1 MNSKNKGNK
10 TTIKKIKQ
18 SYIKDGNSN
27 TLKRSDKRKLTPT
40 YSNIERTIEKIPQ
53 YSYRPNNEIKNIL
66 FKNKKQNELHHK
78 IHKKKESTINPALIR
93 KYSYSKININPNFEE
108 KKGIE
113 QHKLRMT
120 WSKIDLNRGFKIQN
134 TTFGYENKVNELNQI
149 INILKYYIQEL
160 QLQYNK
166 KIKDIYYEKYD
177 LIKRLKTEKQYLIKE
192 NKELKFKILELF
204 YVVKDYEKNEIK
216 LNNIRE
222 KLYSQII
229 QENKYLRKSNCITD
243 NINNSIYRKL
253 ISDSLLLKEK
263 KLTDNLQEK
272 SLNINK
278 INNPFIIDDFESEND
293 KYLNLHKRQITY
305 YNFNNNNNNET
316 NPSDENYEIFENKSI
331 SSISSLKTI
340 VSFSKDYNQDLL
352 DDTLKEMTLN
362 NKIMKRNNN
371 SKRNILESEKNK
383 NENNILNSPQT
394 SSKKKQQ
401 QLYYITSKEE
411 KNKIL
416 FTK

>member
-1 MNSKNKGNK
+1 
-10 TTIKKIKQ
+10 
-18 SYIKDGNSN
+18 
-27 TLKRSDKRKLTPT
+27 
-40 YSNIERTIEKIPQ
+40 
-53 YSYRPNNEIKNIL
+53 
-66 FKNKKQNELHHK
+66 
-78 IHKKKESTINPALIR
+78 
-93 KYSYSKININPNFEE
+93 
-108 KKGIE
+108 
-113 QHKLRMT
+113 MT

-149 INILKYYIQEL
+149 INILKCYIQEL

-166 KIKDIYYEKYD
+166 KIKDIYSEKYD

-204 YVVKDYEKNEIK
+204 CVVKDYEKNEIK

-253 ISDSLLLKEK
+253 INDALLLKEK

-316 NPSDENYEIFENKSI
+316 NPSDENYEIFDNKSI

-362 NKIMKRNNN
+362 NKLMKRNNN

>member
-1 MNSKNKGNK
+1 MNSKKLGNK
-10 TTIKKIKQ
+10 TTIKKSKD
-18 SYIKDGNSN
+18 YIKDSNSN
-27 TLKRSDKRKLTPT
+27 TLKRSDKRKLTPS
-40 YSNIERTIEKIPQ
+40 YSNFEKTIEKIPK

-66 FKNKKQNELHHK
+66 FKNKKQNDIHQKL
-78 IHKKKESTINPALIR
+78 HKKKQSTYNTTLNR
-93 KYSYSKININPNFEE
+93 KYSYSKININPHFEE

-113 QHKLRMT
+113 NHKLRMT

-134 TTFGYENKVNELNQI
+134 QTFGNDNKINELNQI
-149 INILKYYIQEL
+149 INILQCYIKEL

-166 KIKDIYYEKYD
+166 KIKEIYYEKYE
-177 LIKRLKTEKQYLIKE
+177 LIKRLKKEKQYLIKE

-204 YVVKDYEKNEIK
+204 YIVKDYEKNEIK
-216 LNNIRE
+216 INNKRE
-222 KLYSQII
+222 KIYSQIL

-243 NINNSIYRKL
+243 NINNSIYKKL
-253 ISDSLLLKEK
+253 INDASLLKEK
-263 KLTDNLQEK
+263 QLTDNLQEK
-272 SLNINK
+272 SLNLKK
-278 INNPFIIDDFESEND
+278 INNPFIIDDFDSEND

-305 YNFNNNNNNET
+305 YNFNNNNDT
-316 NPSDENYEIFENKSI
+316 NSNDENYENFDNKSI

-340 VSFSKDYNQDLL
+340 VSISKDYNKDLL
-352 DDTLKEMTLN
+352 DETLKEMTLN

-383 NENNILNSPQT
+383 TENNILNSPQIL
-394 SSKKKQQ
+394 SKKKQQ

-411 KNKIL
+411 KSKIL